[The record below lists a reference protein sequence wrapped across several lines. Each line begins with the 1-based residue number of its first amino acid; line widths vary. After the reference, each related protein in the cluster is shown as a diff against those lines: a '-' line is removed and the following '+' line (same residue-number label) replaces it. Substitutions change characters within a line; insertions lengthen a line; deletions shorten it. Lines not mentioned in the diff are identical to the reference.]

1 MPYKD
6 RNVQLQY
13 LKDRRKRLRVGRKT
27 NITPFVEP
35 VQYNGNGF
43 SKLAQPIQIAP
54 IKKVTPYTKQNSI
67 EREPDRKEIAIMTPL
82 FTFV

>member
-6 RNVQLQY
+6 RDVQLQY

-27 NITPFVEP
+27 NITPFVEE
-35 VQYNGNGF
+35 VQYNANGF
-43 SKLAQPIQIAP
+43 NKLAKPIQIAP
-54 IKKVTPYTKQNSI
+54 IKKVAPYTKHNSI
-67 EREPDRKEIAIMTPL
+67 EKEPERKAYADTTPL

>member
-6 RNVQLQY
+6 RDIQLQY

-27 NITPFVEP
+27 NITPFIEE
-35 VQYNGNGF
+35 VQYNGHGF
-43 SKLAQPIQIAP
+43 SKIAQPIQIAP
-54 IKKVTPYTKQNSI
+54 IKKVAPYNKQISI
-67 EREPDRKEIAIMTPL
+67 EREPERKAYADMTPI